1 MRADKLTLEK
11 VFDRTERLEAPLF
24 QRPYVWK
31 RDDNWIPL
39 WEAIA
44 AIAQKR
50 LEVKSF
56 RPHFMGAVVL
66 DQLKTA
72 TGKIHARQIVDG
84 QQRLTTLQLVL
95 AAIRDLAAEQ
105 NQSRYADA
113 FNKLTD
119 NYVPLSDEDD
129 DKFKVWP
136 TNADRED
143 FRNVMRAGSVEAVK
157 AMSHSDPDDESLIPN
172 AYLYFS
178 EMLHEWIGNTE
189 SEFLKRIECMYST
202 LREDIHLVVIDLEES
217 DDAQEI
223 FETLNALGTPL
234 LPADLVKNYLFRQ
247 AELQNKDSSG
257 LYKKYWANFD
267 GLKSYWR
274 KQIRQGRLKRA
285 RLDHFLGH
293 YLVMMTGEEAIATQL
308 FTGYKDFVEKS
319 NGLDAP
325 THMEMFKSYADVY
338 QSFDRFSEE
347 TREGNFFWR
356 LDQLDTTTVYP
367 LLLEV
372 FKTHSNNA
380 SHDELHQILNDL
392 ESFLVRRAV
401 CELTA
406 KNYNRFFADIIRD
419 LRDQGSFSA
428 AAIRQMLLSQK
439 AESSIWPDD
448 NAFKTS
454 WMGLRFYK
462 RMKKTKTRM
471 ILEAINEAIKSSKTE
486 KVKIEH
492 GLTIEHLLPQDW
504 KKHWPLEVDEK
515 DACLWDKAI
524 EQRELVL
531 HRIGNLTLLTKALNP
546 SVSHGPW
553 LKKREQI
560 LKYSALNLNRGFQD
574 HDDWNE
580 KKIEERSKELFNYA
594 VKIWPYPGVKS

>member
-31 RDDNWIPL
+31 KDDNWIPL
-39 WEAIA
+39 WDAIA

-50 LEVKSF
+50 LEGKSF

-95 AAIRDLAAEQ
+95 AAIRDLATEQ

-157 AMSHSDPDDESLIPN
+157 AMSHSDPNDEFLIPN
-172 AYLYFS
+172 AYLYFA
-178 EMLHEWIGNTE
+178 EMLRGWIGIE
-189 SEFLKRIECMYST
+189 GSEFLKRIECMYST
-202 LREDIHLVVIDLEES
+202 LREDIHLVVIDLEEA

-247 AELQNKDSSG
+247 AELQNKDSSS
-257 LYKKYWANFD
+257 LYKKYWAGFD

-274 KQIRQGRLKRA
+274 KQIRQGRLKRP

-319 NGLDAP
+319 NGQDAP

-338 QSFDRFSEE
+338 QSFDGFNED
-347 TREGNFFWR
+347 TREGLFFWR

-372 FKTHSNNA
+372 FKTHANNTL
-380 SHDELHQILNDL
+380 HDELLQILTDL

-406 KNYNRFFADIIRD
+406 KNYNRFFADMIRG
-419 LRDQGSFSA
+419 LREQDSFSA
-428 AAIRQMLLSQK
+428 AAIREWLLSQT

-448 NAFKTS
+448 KAFKSS
-454 WMGLRFYK
+454 WMTLKFYSK
-462 RMKKTKTRM
+462 LKKTKTRM
-471 ILEAINEAIKSSKTE
+471 LLEAINEAIRTTKTE

-492 GLTIEHLLPQDW
+492 GLTIEHLLPQEW
-504 KKHWPLEVDEK
+504 KKHWPLDVDEM
-515 DACLWDKAI
+515 DARLWDKAI
-524 EQRELVL
+524 EQRELIL

-546 SVSHGPW
+546 SISHGPW

-560 LKYSALNLNRGFQD
+560 LKHSALNLNRGFQD
-574 HDDWNE
+574 HDEWNE
-580 KKIEERSKELFNYA
+580 KKIEERSKELFSHA
-594 VKIWPYPGVKS
+594 VKIWPYPGKG

>member
-515 DACLWDKAI
+515 DARLWDKAI